1 MPLENYHVL
10 KGTVADHKEERDD
23 DTPHFQVKVLA
34 GQTPYRIATNVKSG
48 APPSELKYLVVNDF
62 QHPMT
67 DALSELDDG
76 LHEINPAPGAIAL
89 DYIRGNL
96 FPIEEMRILPHD
108 APGPDNDL
116 NDLLTMYTRRAQ
128 QQQTARIYAFGEIW
142 GPDNDGPDRHFG
154 FRPKRGIHNI
164 HMNQGNSANWRN
176 DDGVYQDGGLI
187 FHYPDQDQWV
197 GVFLA
202 FQSQAIHTDDQT
214 GHALDVPD
222 DILDSTGNVRIV
234 AAMVNPRGHDVGLET
249 ATLLNIS
256 DTAVNLAGWQ
266 LVDKNERRETL
277 STQLL
282 HPGECTRIVLSGDG
296 AQLSNRGGKITLLT
310 PTGLKAHGVAYTRA
324 QAKKQG
330 WTVEF

>member
-1 MPLENYHVL
+1 MPLKNYHVL
-10 KGTVADHKEERDD
+10 KGTIADYKEERDD
-23 DTPHFQVKVLA
+23 NKPHFQVKVVA
-34 GQTPYRIATNVKSG
+34 EETAYRIATNVMSG
-48 APPSELKYLVVNDF
+48 APLSELKYIVVSDF

-76 LHEINPAPGAIAL
+76 LQGIDYGPGGIAL

-96 FPIEEMRILPHD
+96 FDIEQMRILPHD

-116 NDLLTMYTRRAQ
+116 NDLLTMYSRRA

-142 GPDNDGPDRHFG
+142 GPEHDGPDRHFG
-154 FRPKRGIHNI
+154 FRPKRGIHDI
-164 HMNQGNSANWRN
+164 HMNQGNSADWRS

-214 GHALDVPD
+214 GHALEVPD
-222 DILDSTGNVRIV
+222 DSLEATGNVRIV
-234 AAMVNPRGHDVGLET
+234 SAMVNPRGHDVGLET

-256 DTAVNLAGWQ
+256 DTAINLAGWKV
-266 LVDKNERRETL
+266 VDKNGRSETL
-277 STQLL
+277 VTQLV

-296 AQLSNRGGKITLLT
+296 AQLSNRGGQITLLT
-310 PTGLKAHGVAYTRA
+310 PTGLKAHGVAYTRD
-324 QAKKQG
+324 QARKQG
-330 WTVEF
+330 WTVAF